1 MNHMKLLIIADA
13 FPPMRTSAAIHIYD
27 LASELIKQHHLVTV
41 ITPSPLNQKS
51 LVINNYDGIRLVSI
65 LTPKVKDVRYL
76 RRVLAEYISPL
87 IMYLRLKRS
96 RIIEEEFDGLIWYS
110 PTIFFGPLV
119 ARLKKRYNCPT
130 YLVLRDMF
138 PDWAVDLGIM
148 KKRLPYYFL
157 KLVEYYQ
164 YKVAD
169 HIGVQAQGNF
179 IYFENKIFKKFR
191 PKIELLWTWV
201 RPSGRKVRCSIDL
214 QKTHLA
220 GRKIFV
226 YAGNM
231 GIAQD
236 FELIFNLI
244 ELYQD
249 NINIGFLFVGRGS
262 EAARLRL
269 LAKDKSLANI
279 IFYDEIDPLEIPELY
294 AQCDIGLV
302 SLDPRHKSHNI
313 PGKFLSYMSSG
324 IPVLG
329 RLNANNDLIKI
340 VNENNVGECYSGYD
354 SLEFK
359 SKADALLKKLETDHD
374 FSNNCIRLAK
384 YMFSA
389 EKAAKQ
395 IVSSI
400 SQK

>member
-1 MNHMKLLIIADA
+1 MKLLIIADA
-13 FPPMRTSAAIHIYD
+13 FPPMRTSAAVHIYE
-27 LASELIKQHHLVTV
+27 LATELIKQHHQVTV
-41 ITPSPLNQKS
+41 IIPSPLNQKS
-51 LVINNYDGIRLVSI
+51 LVINHNNGIRLVSV
-65 LTPKVKDVRYL
+65 LTPKVKDVRYF
-76 RRVLAEYISPL
+76 RRALAEYISPL
-87 IMYLRLKRS
+87 IMYHRLRQS
-96 RIIEEEFDGLIWYS
+96 RVIEEKFDGLIWYS

-119 ARLKKRYNCPT
+119 SRLKKKYNCPT

-164 YKVAD
+164 YKVANK
-169 HIGVQAQGNF
+169 IGVQAQGNF

-201 RPSGRKVRCSIDL
+201 RPNGPIVECSIDL

-220 GRKIFV
+220 GRSIFV

-231 GIAQD
+231 GAAQD
-236 FELIFNLI
+236 FDLIFDLI

-249 NINIGFLFVGRGS
+249 NFNVGFLFIGRGS
-262 EAARLRL
+262 KVSRLRQIARDRL
-269 LAKDKSLANI
+269 LANI
-279 IFYDEIDPLEIPELY
+279 IFYDEIDPAEIPGLY

-302 SLDPRHKSHNI
+302 SLDPRHRSHNI

-324 IPVLG
+324 IPVLA
-329 RLNANNDLIKI
+329 RLNANNDLIKVI
-340 VNENNVGECYSGYD
+340 NDNNVGHCYTGND
-354 SLEFK
+354 VLEFK
-359 SKADALLKKLETDHD
+359 FLSDQLLKKLETNHD
-374 FSNNCIRLAK
+374 FSSHCMRLAK
-384 YMFSA
+384 NLFSA

-395 IVSSI
+395 IVSSF
-400 SQK
+400 SQKMIF